1 MDELRANLY
10 QAARSLCSTDHDQ
23 EALSVSVEA
32 DELSQQLIATESD
45 PLALA
50 TLAWARELLVEGQ
63 QLVFEALAGDGCG
76 TQARRVLQEA
86 AWLLLAA
93 LL

>member
-1 MDELRANLY
+1 MDEIRANLY
-10 QAARSLCSTDHDQ
+10 HVARCLCSTDYDQ

-32 DELSQQLIATESD
+32 DHLSHELIASESC
-45 PLALA
+45 PL
-50 TLAWARELLVEGQ
+50 TLETLTWARELLMEGQ
-63 QLVFEALAGDGCG
+63 QLVFEALAGNGCG
-76 TQARRVLQEA
+76 IQARRVLQEA